1 MICTS
6 ISQER
11 FAPDASK
18 HPPPDHL
25 GEIAMLDG
33 HQVPSQAQITR
44 CTQIRNDRTHMRRG
58 TMQDCRCCR
67 AHQRG
72 QAALAWNYGPGRE
85 GAGKS
90 EAADA
95 AVLAELDWSCSG
107 ARDPGDGPT
116 PSEARAR
123 TAGLTQKCNSCHF
136 DGRVKCELPA
146 RTLFSEIGFEVPQA
160 QIL

>member
-1 MICTS
+1 MICASNTR
-6 ISQER
+6 ER
-11 FAPDASK
+11 FVPDASK

-25 GEIAMLDG
+25 GEIATLDG

-44 CTQIRNDRTHMRRG
+44 CTQIGNSRKHMRRG

-72 QAALAWNYGPGRE
+72 QAALAWNYCPGRE

-90 EAADA
+90 KAADA
-95 AVLAELDWSCSG
+95 AVLAELGWSCSG

-123 TAGLTQKCNSCHF
+123 TASLTQKCNSCHF

-146 RTLFSEIGFEVPQA
+146 KPIFHRLDLKFHRLKS
-160 QIL
+160 L